1 MARGIRGHP
10 GDMDMV
16 AEMECS
22 SIGWPHGVD
31 TSAAPSRGPGGG
43 PWQVAPANDRQL

>member
-31 TSAAPSRGPGGG
+31 TSAAPSRGPG
-43 PWQVAPANDRQL
+43 WWAMTSRPAN